1 MSKRPVGKKGKG
13 KKKQIVQEE
22 ISDNLEQEDL
32 GMMDEANMGG
42 MDQLQLTNEEKD
54 EMIFKTLGSG
64 NP

>member
-42 MDQLQLTNEEKD
+42 MDQL
-54 EMIFKTLGSG
+54 
-64 NP
+64 